1 MPFLP
6 FLFDKPIEEAVE
18 WSFHKGFE
26 IVGGPDTVAHKPE
39 TGRVTELVEES
50 RKGSQKEK
58 EL

>member
-26 IVGGPDTVAHKPE
+26 IVGGPDAVAHKPE